1 MQKTDPSLSR
11 KRRRLG
17 VVFGLIGLVGF
28 GGGALANRGVARLL
42 ALPAD
47 KELPEYTDVTRPVA
61 GAESD
66 EDGGDEASAG
76 ASASPSSRSRAQP
89 KRAYGEIIVRRNIF
103 DSSAVYNPESAVAM
117 GNGDCKSDA
126 SVRLLATMVV
136 EPPEYSSALISTGSS
151 REAKADGYGL
161 GDSVGSEGRIT
172 LIDQKRVC
180 LDGGTCICIGT
191 DAVAKIDTK
200 AAGDSGTDGVEKVSD
215 TKFLVDA
222 SVLED
227 ALGNVETLAGQIR
240 VVPHKDASGNIDGY
254 RLSAIRKKSLF
265 DKLGI
270 KNGDVVHAVNGTPLT
285 STEGALATYQ
295 TLKNERAFNFEITRR
310 NEKRTMEYEVR

>member
-1 MQKTDPSLSR
+1 MQKTDPALSR

-17 VVFGLIGLVGF
+17 VVFGLIGLAGF
-28 GGGALANRGVARLL
+28 GGGALTNRGLAQFF
-42 ALPAD
+42 ALPTD
-47 KELPEYTDVTRPVA
+47 EDRPEYTDVGEPVA
-61 GAESD
+61 GAELD
-66 EDGGDEASAG
+66 DAGGG
-76 ASASPSSRSRAQP
+76 ASEPGTGASPTSQKRAQP

-103 DSSAVYNPESAVAM
+103 DSSAVYNPATAVAS
-117 GNGDCKSDA
+117 GNGDCKSDS
-126 SVRLLATMVV
+126 SVRLLATLVV

-151 REAKADGYGL
+151 RDAKADGYGL
-161 GDSVGSEGRIT
+161 GDSVGGEGRIT

-180 LDGGTCICIGT
+180 LDGGACICMGSDTVVKAEAGT
-191 DAVAKIDTK
+191 GEKSAE
-200 AAGDSGTDGVEKVSD
+200 GVEKVSEN
-215 TKFLVDA
+215 KFLVDS

-227 ALGNVETLAGQIR
+227 AMGNFETLAGQIR
-240 VVPHKDASGNIDGY
+240 VVPHKDSSGTIDGY
-254 RLSAIRKKSLF
+254 RLSAIRKGSLF

-285 STEGALATYQ
+285 STEGALSTYT